1 MINEFRLGMEVDSV
15 KLCCKFCYNDLNV
28 FKNLRT
34 SILWIK
40 VSYSHLQQLMYKGDQ
55 FQLNVNLSISK
66 STIWNKY
73 FSSITETQKVH
84 QTNGFFLFIFI

>member
-1 MINEFRLGMEVDSV
+1 MIYEFRLGMGVDRV

-34 SILWIK
+34 SISWIK

-66 STIWNKY
+66 STIWKKY
-73 FSSITETQKVH
+73 FKLYRLDPKSASNQWI
-84 QTNGFFLFIFI
+84 FFFIFI